1 MDIMRPHM
9 RGWMGVLLL
18 RRAALV
24 FCLLLGQRGGGIVHV
39 PYFGTEIGWLGP
51 PFFILLIC
59 VGAQGYCQPF
69 ATANDNVLEMFGLLT
84 LLTFVFSDTFF
95 VGKRP
100 PCMFTQERVSTLRA
114 QRGGARAESG
124 RSRRFQWSRPGPV
137 WCVPTSS
144 RLRRLSAPC
153 IVAGTGLNAFIT
165 VFGMLTVL
173 LLAGVQSLI
182 RIRSMHAK
190 TGVGLSFQMLAQSV
204 TRQAGRRCLV
214 IRETVTRTP
223 SHTQRH
229 EPYCV

>member
-39 PYFGTEIGWLGP
+39 PYFGNEIGWLGP

-100 PCMFTQERVSTLRA
+100 PPFRLPVCSPRNECPLCVRRAVVPERNPDETAGFNALGLALSDP
-114 QRGGARAESG
+114 
-124 RSRRFQWSRPGPV
+124 F
-137 WCVPTSS
+137 
-144 RLRRLSAPC
+144 LRRAD
-153 IVAGTGLNAFIT
+153 
-165 VFGMLTVL
+165 
-173 LLAGVQSLI
+173 
-182 RIRSMHAK
+182 
-190 TGVGLSFQMLAQSV
+190 
-204 TRQAGRRCLV
+204 
-214 IRETVTRTP
+214 
-223 SHTQRH
+223 
-229 EPYCV
+229 

>member
-39 PYFGTEIGWLGP
+39 PYFGNEIGWLGP

-69 ATANDNVLEMFGLLT
+69 ATANDNILEMFCLLT

-100 PCMFTQERVSTLRA
+100 PSASLSVHPGTSVHFACAERWC
-114 QRGGARAESG
+114 QSG
-124 RSRRFQWSRPGPV
+124 
-137 WCVPTSS
+137 
-144 RLRRLSAPC
+144 
-153 IVAGTGLNAFIT
+153 
-165 VFGMLTVL
+165 
-173 LLAGVQSLI
+173 
-182 RIRSMHAK
+182 IRSKPQVSMVS
-190 TGVGLSFQMLAQSV
+190 GWL
-204 TRQAGRRCLV
+204 CLV
-214 IRETVTRTP
+214 RSYVEQTEKT
-223 SHTQRH
+223 
-229 EPYCV
+229 